1 MLACGMSI
9 ELSLSKELLAEW
21 RDYAAGAGIP
31 LEYMIIEAVTHS
43 VRTDRLG
50 VDYGKVLK
58 ARRQKS
64 VKKEGPTPIAAPV
77 APSPVVSKES
87 SHSDDLPTVTHS
99 SLNNP
104 ECEMAESSMSLDD
117 HIPRN
122 L

>member
-43 VRTDRLG
+43 VRTDRLS
-50 VDYGKVLK
+50 VDYRKALK
-58 ARRQKS
+58 ARRQRS
-64 VKKEGPTPIAAPV
+64 VKKEGVVPTVPPLASSVP
-77 APSPVVSKES
+77 VSKEFV
-87 SHSDDLPTVTHS
+87 HSDDLPTVTHA

-104 ECEMAESSMSLDD
+104 EFEMTESSMSLDD

>member
-9 ELSLSKELLAEW
+9 ELSLSQELLAEW

-50 VDYGKVLK
+50 VDYGKALK

-64 VKKEGPTPIAAPV
+64 VKKEGPAPTA

-104 ECEMAESSMSLDD
+104 EFEMAESSMSLDD